1 MGATWIQ
8 DVTNEIP
15 WMQMNK
21 LGKHYRRRLHHGD
34 LIVGAPL
41 SLDLM
46 QLIDQGDRENRNVVI
61 RCILIFSG

>member
-15 WMQMNK
+15 WIQMNK
-21 LGKHYRRRLHHGD
+21 LSKHYQRHLHHGG
-34 LIVGAPL
+34 LIVGILL

-46 QLIDQGDRENRNVVI
+46 QLINQGDREI
-61 RCILIFSG
+61 AKL